1 MRTHTDEHLHVWV
14 RHMLKE
20 NHVGMPHFAGELNA
34 ELVRQ
39 ILTYLRTLPPAS

>member
-1 MRTHTDEHLHVWV
+1 VWV

-34 ELVRQ
+34 EQVRQ
-39 ILTYLRTLPPAS
+39 ILTYLRNLSPAS